1 MSPWLQNLSHEN
13 RVSQSL
19 SRVRLFATLTV
30 AHQAPPSVGF
40 PKQGYGSGLPFPSPG
55 DLPDPGMEPG
65 SPALQQ
71 DSLASE
77 PPGKPGY
84 SIICLEDNQISWGF
98 YLESMHLD
106 EY

>member
-1 MSPWLQNLSHEN
+1 MEF
-13 RVSQSL
+13 
-19 SRVRLFATLTV
+19 SRQEYR
-30 AHQAPPSVGF
+30 SR
-40 PKQGYGSGLPFPSPG
+40 LPFPSPG

-84 SIICLEDNQISWGF
+84 NIICLENNQISWGF